1 MSANFSQTIDHFAGR
16 LAAEH
21 TTLARAWLERLDAL
35 VAVDRHDVFPSP
47 QLLDHIPDVLREIA
61 VYLRAPAD
69 EEIAANTAV
78 MAKAGELGELRFDQQ
93 ASVHQLL
100 REYQL
105 LGAVLEEFFAREAAR
120 LGDRADATAA
130 VLAVSR
136 AQQAVQVLQQ
146 KTVDAFISRS
156 TATIARQH
164 ARIRQLSRAVGIE
177 IRRPLAALRATGA
190 AAAGPAGSAEFAAH
204 LGRLD
209 AVAGM
214 LDRLARL
221 ARPTDA
227 APNRQTVQLTA
238 LARDIAGQ
246 LTDVARTRGVRIEI
260 ADDLPELT
268 ADAGHVELV
277 LMNLLANAIRFS
289 DPAKSDRWVR
299 VAAADGAGP
308 ALRIADNGLG
318 IAAGRLAVIA
328 DQFLR
333 PEAHLDDE
341 LGPHGMGLGLA
352 IARDSMEA
360 MDGVVTVESREG
372 HGTAVH
378 LVWPAPPPRSVPADR

>member
-21 TTLARAWLERLDAL
+21 ATLARAWLERLDAL
-35 VAVDRHDVFPSP
+35 LAVDRHDVFPSH

-69 EEIAANTAV
+69 AEIAANTAV
-78 MAKAGELGELRFDQQ
+78 MAKAGELGVLRFDQR

-136 AQQAVQVLQQ
+136 AQQAVLVLQQ

-156 TATIARQH
+156 TATIERQQARL
-164 ARIRQLSRAVGIE
+164 RQLSRALGHE
-177 IRRPLAALRATGA
+177 IRRPLAALRAVHNAAVPGGA
-190 AAAGPAGSAEFAAH
+190 DLRDHVE
-204 LGRLD
+204 RLD

-214 LDRLARL
+214 LERLAGL

-227 APNRQTVQLTA
+227 APNRQTMELTA

-246 LTDVARTRGVRIEI
+246 LVEVARTLGVRVEI
-260 ADDLPELT
+260 ADDLPALT
-268 ADAGHVELV
+268 VDAGHVELV
-277 LMNLLANAIRFS
+277 LMNLLANAISFS

-299 VAAADGAGP
+299 VAAGDGAGP
-308 ALRIADNGLG
+308 ALRVADNGRG
-318 IAAGRLAVIA
+318 IATDRLAVIA
-328 DQFLR
+328 DQFR
-333 PEAHLDDE
+333 HPQAHLDDE
-341 LGPHGMGLGLA
+341 LGPLGMGLGLA
-352 IARDSMEA
+352 VVRDSMEA
-360 MDGVVTVESREG
+360 MDGMVTVESREG
-372 HGTAVH
+372 RGTIVH
-378 LVWPAPPPRSVPADR
+378 LTWPPSPRLRPVPAAR